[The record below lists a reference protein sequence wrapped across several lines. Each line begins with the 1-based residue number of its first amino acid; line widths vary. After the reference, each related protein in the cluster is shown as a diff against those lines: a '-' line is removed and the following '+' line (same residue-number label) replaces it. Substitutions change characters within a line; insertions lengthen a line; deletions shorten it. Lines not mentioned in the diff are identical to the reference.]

1 MFDTDDCARIQSTTF
16 LDYKN
21 LKRYYYNKICS
32 VNRRDS
38 VADSNYF
45 ETKLKNAWEEKTREG
60 EIPLV
65 KKKTVEIFLLEKDI
79 SYDINLLIEI
89 VV

>member
-1 MFDTDDCARIQSTTF
+1 MFDTNDCARIQSTTF

-38 VADSNYF
+38 VADNNYF
-45 ETKLKNAWEEKTREG
+45 ETKFKNA
-60 EIPLV
+60 
-65 KKKTVEIFLLEKDI
+65 
-79 SYDINLLIEI
+79 
-89 VV
+89 